1 MVYIEVPAAMLCG
14 FSILALR
21 RVLPKQAKCE
31 GVLVRH
37 YEGNSLR
44 YLFVSLLGFICSGYV
59 YRAIAWWPL
68 LNVTA
73 VKFILFILVTV

>member
-31 GVLVRH
+31 GVLIRH

-44 YLFVSLLGFICSGYV
+44 YLFVNLLGFICSGYV
-59 YRAIAWWPL
+59 YRAIACWPL